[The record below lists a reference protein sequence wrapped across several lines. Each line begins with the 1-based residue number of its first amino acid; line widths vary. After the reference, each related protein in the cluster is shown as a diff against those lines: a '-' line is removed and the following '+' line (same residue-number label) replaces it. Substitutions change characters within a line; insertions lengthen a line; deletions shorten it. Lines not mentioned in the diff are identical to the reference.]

1 MIFVL
6 DASAMIAYLRDEPGA
21 GVVAEALLDPESQ
34 CYAHALNLCEVFY
47 DFHRAFGKQEA
58 LQAISDLARLGVIED
73 ANLATAVWQAAGTLK
88 ANLRRVSLAD
98 CFAIELAE
106 RLKATILTADH
117 HEFDVLAG
125 QSEYTIR
132 LIR

>member
-1 MIFVL
+1 
-6 DASAMIAYLRDEPGA
+6 MIAYLRDEPGA
-21 GVVAEALLDPESQ
+21 AVVAEALLDPESQ

-47 DFHRAFGKQEA
+47 DFHRASGQQEA
-58 LQAISDLARLGVIED
+58 LQAISDLAQLGVLED
-73 ANLATAVWQAAGTLK
+73 ANLAAVVWQAAGTLK

-106 RLKATILTADH
+106 QLKATILTADH

-125 QSEYTIR
+125 QPGYAIR
-132 LIR
+132 FIR